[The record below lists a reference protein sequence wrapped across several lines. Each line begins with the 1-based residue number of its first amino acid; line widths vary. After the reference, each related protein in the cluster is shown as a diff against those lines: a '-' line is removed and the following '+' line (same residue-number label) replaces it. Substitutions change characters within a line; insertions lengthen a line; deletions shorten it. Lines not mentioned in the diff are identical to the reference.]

1 MAVKIIKKV
10 GTFGQHLGGGFVRTV
25 TGAAWQYML
34 LPDQPCVKDA
44 STWEQREQAARP
56 MFGILQALA
65 DMTPHLTT
73 AGRKANEGFYR
84 QVHILAINASLKY
97 QPSPTLDETN
107 RIRLARE
114 FGDLVEHDR
123 FTLFGVRLNTGGQ
136 KEDWKTKTLDIIERL
151 TSASDWEK
159 DEAFD
164 ADRNR
169 ILDILTSNGCTYPS
183 DMQMQRAFS
192 WWPTTRKPE
201 TMPVLIEHQHMHT
214 FPNYKSSYLGQHLEE
229 TLLDCDTWTNRIQG
243 SYPLTILTLG
253 AIPWQGQDERTTPNT
268 DWAARMLASVP
279 SGGAGAVALSVRGL
293 VEPGELSREQID
305 KDKQKV
311 VDKVIEQANSGYK
324 QNLEVAQ
331 DLNLASDVY
340 GRDGHPYPTLVKTHT
355 HVAIPQIV
363 EHVDALGYPGVVEA
377 NFDRQYQAWEDM
389 QIGSEGTLEYNPSP
403 CFWPA
408 PILAYAGLNGRAF
421 TGDDTGRGLET
432 DLPGALIGMTESD
445 RQPAYDSPFRASIQH
460 RQPFSLCVGS
470 TGSGKQLSLDTL
482 LPVPPQPRFPDGGL
496 VELGSLEEGDLV
508 YGRDGRAYPILRL
521 HPINTRDV
529 FEITFSD
536 GQVVKAG
543 GEHQWGVWSHAARN
557 HPRRAKHVRSLERR
571 RMVETMQGEL
581 LARAETVPAG
591 TLWGTARVWD
601 EIKDTLAPLDIKD
614 GTAWVSNTMRFED
627 VPKHKA
633 PVDSKARPRG
643 RFVEADALCDWLE
656 STKTSAFGWGKWLAR
671 LDDLRA
677 LDRPV
682 GARDLS
688 ERLGVSR
695 PTAKQILRDCN
706 LDYVE
711 PEHHVQR
718 LGVAYDARQALV
730 AVSSRIGARYRDD
743 PDGDGMQVTTT
754 REMLEEGLTTGGG
767 AAQWAVHAAEPI
779 QGERMGLP
787 LDPWCLGAWL
797 ADGHKRDGSITSNP
811 DNGDLDYAVSRFR
824 EAGFDVHQYGTRK
837 TIGVQGLAPILKKMG
852 VLGNKHIP
860 EPYFHASMEQRLEL
874 VRGLLDQD
882 GTIGPNGSIEFTQS
896 ADHRPIMDGLV
907 RLLRSLGVIVH
918 EPRFTASG
926 CTSDGERHECQ
937 GRWRV
942 TFTTDKPVFGLDRK
956 RRLLPSGL
964 RQTAQWLYV
973 KDIRPVRDCPN
984 RCLTVDS
991 PDHQFLIAGSIPT
1004 HNTRLGLHL
1013 ASQWGR
1019 LPDPET
1025 GNLIPVVFSD
1035 PKPNSDDFTPFVKSR
1050 GGRIVRLD
1058 SKNAVGLLD
1067 PLRCIPDSM
1076 WDMQLQTSV
1085 EMLSQITGANRSE
1098 EMALT
1103 SIVAYGHSHGAD
1115 CLGEC
1120 VDLAWKAYHGRLP
1133 DGDRVAPLV
1142 DDLKPVLDRLVVSDP
1157 LMPLIYATRHG
1168 GVKLSVSSGMT
1179 LISAGTLNI
1188 ITEKEVESAPT
1199 AVQRWVCR
1207 MVAMGASCLICGRN
1221 GMFVCDEAWSL
1232 LLDDFGRSV
1241 VNRMGRLGRA
1251 QHYMALFLS
1260 QKADEFVDA
1269 GIQEYTSRVYCMA
1282 LGARNEGE
1290 GRDSQAQAA
1299 CRLMNQPLDGRMH
1312 ERMMHDRVIDPD
1324 SRQPDYESLYALTDP
1339 NDGHLL
1345 RGSIAYVASGDA
1357 GPAIPVE
1364 IRVADSLA

>member
-253 AIPWQGQDERTTPNT
+253 AIPWQGNDERTTPNT

-470 TGSGKQLSLDTL
+470 TGSGK
-482 LPVPPQPRFPDGGL
+482 
-496 VELGSLEEGDLV
+496 
-508 YGRDGRAYPILRL
+508 
-521 HPINTRDV
+521 
-529 FEITFSD
+529 
-536 GQVVKAG
+536 
-543 GEHQWGVWSHAARN
+543 
-557 HPRRAKHVRSLERR
+557 
-571 RMVETMQGEL
+571 
-581 LARAETVPAG
+581 
-591 TLWGTARVWD
+591 
-601 EIKDTLAPLDIKD
+601 
-614 GTAWVSNTMRFED
+614 
-627 VPKHKA
+627 
-633 PVDSKARPRG
+633 
-643 RFVEADALCDWLE
+643 
-656 STKTSAFGWGKWLAR
+656 
-671 LDDLRA
+671 
-677 LDRPV
+677 
-682 GARDLS
+682 
-688 ERLGVSR
+688 
-695 PTAKQILRDCN
+695 
-706 LDYVE
+706 
-711 PEHHVQR
+711 
-718 LGVAYDARQALV
+718 
-730 AVSSRIGARYRDD
+730 
-743 PDGDGMQVTTT
+743 
-754 REMLEEGLTTGGG
+754 
-767 AAQWAVHAAEPI
+767 
-779 QGERMGLP
+779 
-787 LDPWCLGAWL
+787 
-797 ADGHKRDGSITSNP
+797 
-811 DNGDLDYAVSRFR
+811 
-824 EAGFDVHQYGTRK
+824 
-837 TIGVQGLAPILKKMG
+837 
-852 VLGNKHIP
+852 
-860 EPYFHASMEQRLEL
+860 
-874 VRGLLDQD
+874 
-882 GTIGPNGSIEFTQS
+882 
-896 ADHRPIMDGLV
+896 
-907 RLLRSLGVIVH
+907 
-918 EPRFTASG
+918 
-926 CTSDGERHECQ
+926 
-937 GRWRV
+937 
-942 TFTTDKPVFGLDRK
+942 
-956 RRLLPSGL
+956 
-964 RQTAQWLYV
+964 
-973 KDIRPVRDCPN
+973 
-984 RCLTVDS
+984 
-991 PDHQFLIAGSIPT
+991 
-1004 HNTRLGLHL
+1004 TRLGLHL

-1035 PKPNSDDFTPFVKSR
+1035 PKPNSDDFTPFVKSH

-1058 SKNAVGLLD
+1058 SKNAIGLLD